1 MGEYADENGHC
12 KKEVIKMKML
22 ICGKGGSGKS
32 TISSLLAKSMAKKGF
47 NVLVIDTDESNYGLH
62 RQLGME
68 LPDDFMNFF
77 GGKRKMIKRLM
88 KSFKNVDVEKMES
101 EPINIF
107 DQKLG
112 FGDLPEEYLT
122 TKDGIRLLAIGKI
135 HDFGEGCACP
145 MGALAKTL
153 LDNLDVTDEEV
164 VIVDTDAGVEHFG
177 RGVEKGCDA
186 ILAVVEPSYES
197 LKLAGKIDGMAKAI
211 GKKIYFVLNK
221 VDDDNRAM
229 MLESLDQLNVVGA
242 IPVNKDVFKAGLA
255 GKELDL
261 HLPEIESLAGTILG
275 CD

>member
-88 KSFKNVDVEKMES
+88 KFFKNADVEKMES

-112 FGDLPEEYLT
+112 FNDLPEEYLT

-197 LKLAGKIDGMAKAI
+197 LKLAGKIDGMAKGI
-211 GKKIYFVLNK
+211 GKKMYFVLNK

-229 MLESLDQLNVVGA
+229 MLESLDQLNVIGA
-242 IPVNKDVFKAGLA
+242 IPVNKDVSRAGLE
-255 GKELDL
+255 GEELDI
-261 HLPEIESLAGTILG
+261 HLPEIEELASTILG
-275 CD
+275 CN